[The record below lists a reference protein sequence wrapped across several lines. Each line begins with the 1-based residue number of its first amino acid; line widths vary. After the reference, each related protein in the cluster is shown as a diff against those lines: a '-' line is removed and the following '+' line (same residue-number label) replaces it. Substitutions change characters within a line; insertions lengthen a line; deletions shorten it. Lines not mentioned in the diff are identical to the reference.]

1 MFPANARILTCPHC
15 QGKKEVM
22 QLLSG
27 NTFGAELWS
36 DSKEDAPMLPQV
48 SYVQK
53 CPHCGKYFL
62 MSSQATRETG
72 DDWSME
78 LGELTYDE
86 MKEALGIFHNSSAY
100 CMIPKT
106 ELSWRLTLLW
116 VANDHYGRKGLE
128 LPEEDRELI
137 WDNIR
142 RLIPRVKDT
151 LLKAELK
158 REIGLFDE
166 AIQTLENHNFSSE
179 WEQEIARGIIT
190 HAKDKDTKV
199 FKLR

>member
-1 MFPANARILTCPHC
+1 
-15 QGKKEVM
+15 M

-36 DSKEDAPMLPQV
+36 DSKEDAPMLPRV

-53 CPHCGKYFL
+53 CPHCGNYFL

-72 DDWSME
+72 DDWSMD

-86 MKEALGIFHNSSAY
+86 MKEALNVFHNSAAY
-100 CMIPKT
+100 CLIPKT
-106 ELSWRLTLLW
+106 ELWWRLTLLW

-158 REIGLFDE
+158 REIGLFNE
-166 AIQTLENHNFSSE
+166 AIQMLENHKFSSD